1 MLFLRLFDFEL
12 MVMIERIFVL
22 FLNLYIKKKLGRRK
36 VVVIG
41 KKIIIIKKNFK
52 SFLVFGL
59 CKN

>member
-41 KKIIIIKKNFK
+41 KKNNNNEKKF
-52 SFLVFGL
+52 
-59 CKN
+59 